1 MPCSSE
7 MGVMKESGMR
17 FNPRQLLV
25 ALLLLP
31 FFATGCADSSSEPTA
46 QEVEAAVADEQLQV
60 IATFLPMYLF
70 TKAVAGEAADVAIL
84 IQPGTEVHEYQST
97 PADVRAIAQADVL
110 VQNGLGMEEFL
121 EGTLESAQNPNLT
134 IINASEGITPLEDE
148 SPVITPSA
156 GQTEAE
162 HSQGDEAHEHADEA
176 HSHEEEETTTSGHG
190 HTHAENPHVW
200 LDPLLAVQQVET
212 IRDGLAAADP
222 DNAETYEA
230 NAAAYIEQLQ
240 ALDDQFQQ
248 RLQPFG
254 DRTFISF
261 HDAYPYLADR
271 YNLQQV
277 AIVALPEDSLTPDDI
292 QKTIAIVKQYDV
304 KALFAEPGVDNRL
317 LESLSQDLSLELK
330 ELDPLEA
337 GDLDPQ
343 YYFTAMEANLKT
355 LESAF
360 Q

>member
-1 MPCSSE
+1 MH
-7 MGVMKESGMR
+7 

-25 ALLLLP
+25 TLLLLP
-31 FFATGCADSSSEPTA
+31 FFAVAGCTGSSSDPV
-46 QEVEAAVADEQLQV
+46 QEADAVTSDEQLQV

-70 TKAVAGEAADVAIL
+70 TKAVAGEAADVSIL

-121 EGTLESAQNPNLT
+121 DSTLESAQNPELT
-134 IINASEGITPLEDE
+134 IINASAGITPLEDE
-148 SPVITPSA
+148 APVIAPAA
-156 GQTEAE
+156 GVDDHDHE
-162 HSQGDEAHEHADEA
+162 DEAHAHDDDHDHAA
-176 HSHEEEETTTSGHG
+176 ETAAGHV
-190 HTHAENPHVW
+190 HVHAENPHVW
-200 LDPLLAVQQVET
+200 LSPVLAIQQVET

-222 DNAETYEA
+222 ANSETYEA

-248 RLQPFG
+248 RLQPFS

-277 AIVALPEDSLTPDDI
+277 AIVALPEDSLTPDDL
-292 QKTIAIVKQYDV
+292 QKTIATVRAYDV
-304 KALFAEPGVDNRL
+304 KALFAEPGTDNRL
-317 LESLSQDLSLELK
+317 LESLSQDLNLDLK

-343 YYFTAMEANLKT
+343 YYFTAMEANLQT